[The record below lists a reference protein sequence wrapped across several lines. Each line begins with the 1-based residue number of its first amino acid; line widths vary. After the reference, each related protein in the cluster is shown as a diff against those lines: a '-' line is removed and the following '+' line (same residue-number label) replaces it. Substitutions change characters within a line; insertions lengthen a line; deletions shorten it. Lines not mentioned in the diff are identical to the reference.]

1 MILYFS
7 RQPQNQLRYNIA
19 IKSHIIL
26 LILIVQVY
34 VSSRRFQIYF
44 IKCFNKTTRH
54 GCIQTQLLI
63 RKIKS
68 LYIYTNIIVDTP
80 PLSRSQYLAQN
91 SFRLPLQC
99 VYTKLVNQLE
109 ENLQKYAIRVGVV
122 CLYIYFCL
130 FLLASPNVIIL
141 RYACCYRYL
150 STQNYDEI
158 KVVPN
163 VGRLAIHSNKLAIQ
177 SIVVVVCSY
186 VS

>member
-63 RKIKS
+63 RKSKTKNKIYAF
-68 LYIYTNIIVDTP
+68 YIY
-80 PLSRSQYLAQN
+80 
-91 SFRLPLQC
+91 
-99 VYTKLVNQLE
+99 
-109 ENLQKYAIRVGVV
+109 KYYCGHAPFI
-122 CLYIYFCL
+122 
-130 FLLASPNVIIL
+130 
-141 RYACCYRYL
+141 
-150 STQNYDEI
+150 
-158 KVVPN
+158 
-163 VGRLAIHSNKLAIQ
+163 
-177 SIVVVVCSY
+177 
-186 VS
+186 